1 MEYRRLGS
9 SGMYVSEIAYG
20 NWITHG
26 SQVEED
32 AAIKC
37 VKAALTEGIT
47 TFDTADVYAGTR
59 AETVLG
65 KALKGVKRESYEL
78 FTKVYWPTGT
88 GKNDRGLSRK
98 HIMESVHASLKRLNT
113 DHIDLYQMHRFDFE
127 SPLEES
133 LQAFEDLVRQGKVHY
148 IGFSEWNA
156 QQIKDAL
163 GIQKANGW
171 TRFVSSQPQYSALWR
186 VIEGEVVP
194 LSEAEGIG
202 QIVWSPIAQGVLT
215 GKYLPGQKPPAGSRA
230 TDKKSGAG
238 MISRW
243 MRDDVLTAVQN
254 LKPIADE
261 VGLSLSQLALA
272 WALQNK
278 NVSAVI
284 MGATKP
290 AQVKENVKASGVKLE
305 HEVMQKIDAVLGS
318 LPETD
323 PTKNESPN
331 PRA

>member
-1 MEYRRLGS
+1 
-9 SGMYVSEIAYG
+9 MYVSEIAYG

-37 VKAALTEGIT
+37 VKAAFEEGIT

-78 FTKVYWPTGT
+78 FTKVYFPTGA

-98 HIMESVHASLKRLNT
+98 HIMESVHASLKRLGT
-113 DHIDLYQMHRFDFE
+113 DHIDLYQMHRFDFQA
-127 SPLEES
+127 PLDES
-133 LQAFEDLVRQGKVHY
+133 LQAFEDLVRQGKVNY
-148 IGFSEWNA
+148 IGFSEWDA
-156 QQIKDAL
+156 EQINSAL
-163 GIQKANGW
+163 KIQKERGW
-171 TRFVSSQPQYSALWR
+171 TRFVSSQPQYSMLWR

-194 LSEAEGIG
+194 LSEQEGIG

-215 GKYLPGQKPPAGSRA
+215 GKYLPGKKPPAGSRA

-238 MISRW
+238 FISRW
-243 MRDDVLTAVQN
+243 MTDEVLSAVQN

-261 VGLSLSQLALA
+261 LGLSLSQLALA
-272 WALQNK
+272 WALQNQ

-290 AQVKENVKASGVKLE
+290 TQVKENAKAAGVKLE
-305 HEVMQKIDAVLGS
+305 ASVMAAIDAVLGA
-318 LPETD
+318 LPERD
-323 PTKNESPN
+323 PNKTESPN

>member
-9 SGMYVSEIAYG
+9 SGMYVSEISYG

-37 VKAALTEGIT
+37 VRTALDLGIT
-47 TFDTADVYAGTR
+47 TLDTADVYAGTR

-78 FTKVYWPTGT
+78 FTKVYWPTGE

-113 DHIDLYQMHRFDFE
+113 DHIDLYQAHRFDFE
-127 SPLEES
+127 TPIEET
-133 LQAFEDLVRQGKVHY
+133 LRAFEDLVRQGKVHY

-156 QQIKDAL
+156 DQISQAL
-163 GIQKANGW
+163 TFQKENNFN
-171 TRFVSSQPQYSALWR
+171 RFVSSQPQYSMLWR
-186 VIEGEVVP
+186 VIEEKVVP
-194 LSEAEGIG
+194 LCEKEGIG

-215 GKYLPGQKPPAGSRA
+215 GKYLPGKKVPAGSRA
-230 TDKKSGAG
+230 SDKKGGAG

-243 MRDDVLTAVQN
+243 MRDEVLEAVQK
-254 LKPIADE
+254 LKPIAE
-261 VGLSLSQLALA
+261 SVELSMSQLALA
-272 WALQNK
+272 WALANP
-278 NVSAVI
+278 NVSSVI

-290 AQVKENVKASGVKLE
+290 SQVKENVKAAGVKLSA
-305 HEVMQKIDAVLGS
+305 EVMKQIDVALGS
-318 LPETD
+318 LPEKESAKT
-323 PTKNESPN
+323 ESPN

>member
-9 SGMYVSEIAYG
+9 SGMYVSEISYG

-37 VKAALTEGIT
+37 VKAALDEGIT

-59 AETVLG
+59 AEVVLG

-78 FTKVYWPTGT
+78 FTKVYFPTGT

-113 DHIDLYQMHRFDFE
+113 DHIDLYQAHRFDFE
-127 SPLEES
+127 TPLEET
-133 LQAFEDLVRQGKVHY
+133 LQAFDDLVRMGKVNY
-148 IGFSEWNA
+148 IGFSEW
-156 QQIKDAL
+156 DAKQMGEAARL
-163 GIQKANGW
+163 QRLNGW
-171 TRFVSSQPQYSALWR
+171 TRFVSSQPQYSMLWR
-186 VIEGEVVP
+186 VIEKEVVP
-194 LSEAEGIG
+194 LSIEEGIG

-215 GKYLPGQKPPAGSRA
+215 GKYLPGKKPPVRSRA

-238 MISRW
+238 MISGW
-243 MRDDVLTAVQN
+243 MRDEVLTAVQN
-254 LKPIADE
+254 LKPIADG
-261 VGLSLSQLALA
+261 VGLTMSQLALA
-272 WALQNK
+272 WALQNQ
-278 NVSAVI
+278 NVSSVI

-290 AQVKENVKASGVKLE
+290 AQVKENVKASGVKLD
-305 HEVMQKIDAVLGS
+305 HSVMHAIDQVLGD
-318 LPETD
+318 LPEKD
-323 PTKNESPN
+323 PKKNASPN

>member
-1 MEYRRLGS
+1 
-9 SGMYVSEIAYG
+9 MYVSEIAYG

-98 HIMESVHASLKRLNT
+98 HIMESVHASLKRLGT

-127 SPLEES
+127 APLEES
-133 LQAFEDLVRQGKVHY
+133 LRAFEDLVRQGKVHY

-156 QQIKDAL
+156 QQINDAL

-171 TRFVSSQPQYSALWR
+171 TRFVSSQPQYSMLWR
-186 VIEGEVVP
+186 VIEREVVP
-194 LSEAEGIG
+194 LSEQEGIG

-215 GKYLPGQKPPAGSRA
+215 GKYLPGAKPPAGSRA

-261 VGLSLSQLALA
+261 VGLSMSQLALA

-305 HEVMQKIDAVLGS
+305 HDVMAKIDAVLGL

-323 PTKNESPN
+323 PSKNESPN

>member
-98 HIMESVHASLKRLNT
+98 HIMESVHASLKRLGT

-127 SPLEES
+127 APLEES
-133 LQAFEDLVRQGKVHY
+133 LRAFEDLVRQGKVHY

-156 QQIKDAL
+156 QQINDAL

-171 TRFVSSQPQYSALWR
+171 TRFVSSQPQYSMLWR
-186 VIEGEVVP
+186 VIEREVVP
-194 LSEAEGIG
+194 LSEQEGIG

-215 GKYLPGQKPPAGSRA
+215 GKYLPGVKPPAGSRA

-261 VGLSLSQLALA
+261 VGLTLSQLALA

-305 HEVMQKIDAVLGS
+305 HDVMAKIDAALGS

-323 PTKNESPN
+323 PSKNESPN

>member
-98 HIMESVHASLKRLNT
+98 HIMESVHASLKRLGT

-127 SPLEES
+127 APLEES
-133 LQAFEDLVRQGKVHY
+133 LRAFEDLVRQGKVHY

-156 QQIKDAL
+156 QQINDAL

-171 TRFVSSQPQYSALWR
+171 TRFVSSQPQYSMLWR
-186 VIEGEVVP
+186 VIEREVVP
-194 LSEAEGIG
+194 LSEQEGIG

-215 GKYLPGQKPPAGSRA
+215 GKYLPGAKPPAGSRA

-261 VGLSLSQLALA
+261 VGLSMSQLALA

-305 HEVMQKIDAVLGS
+305 HDVMAKIDAVLGS

-323 PTKNESPN
+323 PSKNESPN